1 LGHWQCEPRFTEWI
15 VFEGISVDE
24 TGKQHFLD
32 ASVAYKRAVLNAV
45 DYLSKFGYTRE
56 QIYLLLS
63 CAPSEGRISGIVD
76 VPNACATLAV
86 PIRIFSVD
94 VRPKKLTQ
102 VRKLLPVSILEI
114 HWNTRI
120 IAP

>member
-1 LGHWQCEPRFTEWI
+1 

-24 TGKQHFLD
+24 TGKQHYLD

-63 CAPSEGRISGIVD
+63 CAPSEGRISGPSGLSFAIALTWTRVCLILFWY
-76 VPNACATLAV
+76 A
-86 PIRIFSVD
+86 SV
-94 VRPKKLTQ
+94 
-102 VRKLLPVSILEI
+102 S
-114 HWNTRI
+114 
-120 IAP
+120 